1 MSLWDEVSRRS
12 SKYKH
17 GDCAQKW
24 SSFKR
29 RDEGEPE
36 VTIRSLRYW
45 AEHGHT
51 DRYNQIIPTLNM
63 NKHVFSDDAEYPAIE
78 IDTPFLTPEPRP
90 HQKHQTRRPSRD

>member
-1 MSLWDEVSRRS
+1 MTIVQINDYELWYQLGVVLKRSGAPVSLWDEVSRRS

-51 DRYNQIIPTLNM
+51 DRYNQISPTLNLSLI
-63 NKHVFSDDAEYPAIE
+63 HI
-78 IDTPFLTPEPRP
+78 
-90 HQKHQTRRPSRD
+90 